1 MQLKKLLTNKYMK
14 LRNAS
19 EIKNAEDARQYAIDW
34 QSSFQDYNYSYGE
47 LIAYANLFEE
57 LGKSYNLTEEFK
69 ENGII

>member
-1 MQLKKLLTNKYMK
+1 MNLLAALKKK
-14 LRNAS
+14 LKS
-19 EIKNAEDARQYAIDW
+19 HWKIKNAEDARQYAIDW

>member
-1 MQLKKLLTNKYMK
+1 MK
-14 LRNAS
+14 LRNTS

-34 QSSFQDYNYSYGE
+34 QTSFQDYNYSYGE
-47 LIAYANLFEE
+47 LIEWSNLFEE